1 MNKLRSGFFKT
12 GLIGFLAACLV
23 LAQARSSLALFD
35 EFKAMTIER
44 EKQLG
49 EEFLLEFQQEA
60 TLIEDPFLTSYVNH
74 IGQKLVAQMGPQ
86 PFKYKFYIV
95 KDPTMNAFAVPGGYI
110 FLNTG
115 MILMA
120 DKEEELAGVMAHEV
134 SHIYCRHMAQM
145 MEKAKVMTVASLL
158 GALASVF
165 LGGAMAQPLIMG
177 AMGGG
182 QAGMLAYSR
191 EFEGQADTMGFK
203 WMLSSGY
210 NPEGM
215 VAMFKKMNKQRWYE
229 GGKVPLYLRTHP
241 YTDDR
246 IVVLE
251 NKVEIH
257 RNELPPYRNYP
268 DFQYFLLKLNSICG
282 NPHQLLRGM
291 TQDAIREPQNPVPAF
306 GRALALAKL
315 DQAPEAEAAFQQAL
329 KLDPKNFLIKREL
342 ALFYF
347 DQNRYKEA
355 NQLLEELGRQAP
367 QDEVI
372 LYYLGRIC
380 QERKQP
386 DQAISLYEKAYRLN
400 PTYAQV
406 YYNLGTLYGE
416 KGQLGPAHYYLGLYS
431 LRARALPTAL
441 FHFKL
446 ALKNLSPGDGLY
458 ADAKEQIT
466 RLGKMKV
473 KEGGGA
479 ISDWGQQNLSPVGMQ

>member
-1 MNKLRSGFFKT
+1 MNRLRSCIWKT
-12 GLIGFLAACLV
+12 GLICFLAACLV
-23 LAQARSSLALFD
+23 LAQTRASLALFD
-35 EFKAMTIER
+35 EFKTVTIER

-49 EEFLLEFQQEA
+49 EQFLLEFQQEA
-60 TLIEDPFLTSYVNH
+60 TLIQDPFLTSYVNH

-86 PFKYKFYIV
+86 PFKYKFFIV
-95 KDPTMNAFAVPGGYI
+95 KDPTMNAFAVPGGYV

-145 MEKAKVMTVASLL
+145 MDKARIVSVASIL
-158 GALASVF
+158 GTLASVF

-191 EFEGQADTMGFK
+191 EFEGQADAMGFR
-203 WMLSSGY
+203 WMLASGY

-229 GGKVPLYLRTHP
+229 GGTVPLYLRTHP
-241 YTDDR
+241 YTNDR

-257 RNELPPYRNYP
+257 RKELPPYGNYP
-268 DFQYFLLKLNSICG
+268 DFQYFLLKLNSIVG
-282 NPHQLLRGM
+282 NPHQLLRGT

-315 DQAPEAEAAFQQAL
+315 DRASEAEAAFQQAL

-347 DQNRYKEA
+347 DQNRYPEA
-355 NQLLEELGRQAP
+355 YQLLEELSHQAP

-380 QERKQP
+380 EERKQL

-416 KGQLGPAHYYLGLYS
+416 KGQLGPAHYYLGMYS
-431 LRARALPTAL
+431 LRAQALPTAL

-458 ADAKEQIT
+458 ADAKEQMT
-466 RLGKMKV
+466 RLGEMKV
-473 KEGGGA
+473 GGGGGG
-479 ISDWGQQNLSPVGMQ
+479 ISNWGQQNLSPVGMQ